1 MLKQH
6 RYMQPYIPTNSY
18 TPYRGNE
25 LQALTSDTPFLRG
38 QGIPITA
45 YRPVVRNSYGAPK
58 VGLKL
63 GDRGQEV
70 IDLQAIVGAEQ
81 DGIFGTK
88 TQTKLMSWQS
98 ANGLT
103 PTGMVDLETLL
114 KLQGRPSNPTLTD
127 KVTQGATTAASLFD
141 IFKTSRDEQLPDPL
155 TTPTTN
161 IYLPETKGPST
172 GAIVALSLLA
182 VGLVGGIVLINR

>member
-1 MLKQH
+1 
-6 RYMQPYIPTNSY
+6 MQPYIPTNSY

-70 IDLQAIVGAEQ
+70 KDLQAKIGAKQ
-81 DGIFGTK
+81 DGIFGAE

-103 PTGMVDLETLL
+103 PTGMVDIATLTTFQ
-114 KLQGRPSNPTLTD
+114 KPANPTLTD
-127 KVTQGATTAASLFD
+127 KITQGAETAASWFD
-141 IFKTSRDEQLPDPL
+141 IFNNSRDVQMPQTS